1 MQRELDVLVEQLD
14 ELLGGP
20 VVDEDDALEV
30 ATVAGLAARLG
41 ATPEQLAEAKV
52 WRDGVGQELVRATWD
67 SVDAAPI
74 LEELEGVIGGGA
86 TDEQVEEAL
95 FDLDD
100 LVAAAIWC
108 GRRDAVRAAAR
119 EATTI
124 VRTVPDVFVSLVDLA
139 VTLAK
144 LPSVARDLDLYDYW
158 LAIADAGGTAA
169 QSTSST
175 PA

>member
-14 ELLGGP
+14 ELMSGP
-20 VVDEDDALEV
+20 VVDGDDALEL

-41 ATPEQLAEAKV
+41 ATPEQLAEAAGF
-52 WRDGVGQELVRATWD
+52 RDGVGQDLFRETWD
-67 SVDAAPI
+67 SVDPAPI
-74 LEELEGVIGGGA
+74 LEELEGVTGGGA

-108 GRRDAVRAAAR
+108 GRRDAVRSAAR
-119 EATTI
+119 EAASI
-124 VRTVPDVFVSLVDLA
+124 VRTVPDVFIPLADLA

-144 LPSVARDLDLYDYW
+144 LPFVAQDLDLYDYW
-158 LAIADAGGTAA
+158 LAIADAGATAR
-169 QSTSST
+169 ST
-175 PA
+175 PSTMA